1 MDRYAVIGH
10 PVEHSLS
17 PRIHAEFARQTGQN
31 MVYDRL
37 ECPLDG
43 FAPGVKQFARD
54 TSTGIALGCNITTPF
69 KFEAFAL
76 AARHTERAALAQAA
90 NVLCFG
96 AQDAGG
102 WLADNTDGAG
112 LVRAVEGHA
121 NRPLRGQRVL
131 LLGAGGAA
139 AGVLGPLL
147 QACPRVLVVA
157 NRTPERAQKLVARHQ
172 AVAGTTKLGALGFD
186 ECTTPFDLVINAT
199 SSSLQGA
206 EVPVSAAVLGR
217 DALAVDLMYGA
228 GALAF
233 VRWAQAHGA
242 HGQDGLGMLVEQA
255 ALAFE
260 RWRGVAPQTRPVLDL
275 LRRELSQGSP

>member
-1 MDRYAVIGH
+1 
-10 PVEHSLS
+10 
-17 PRIHAEFARQTGQN
+17 

-43 FAPGVKQFARD
+43 FAPGVKQFALD
-54 TSTGIALGCNITTPF
+54 ASAGIARGCNITTPF

-112 LVRAVEGHA
+112 LVRDIEGHA
-121 NRPLRGQRVL
+121 ARNLRGQRVL

-147 QACPRVLVVA
+147 LAGPRVLVIA
-157 NRTPERAQKLVARHQ
+157 NRTPEHAQKLAARH
-172 AVAGTTKLGALGFD
+172 ADVAGATELAVLSFED
-186 ECTTPFDLVINAT
+186 CTMPFDLVINAT

-206 EVPVSAAVLGR
+206 EVPVGPAVLGR
-217 DALAVDLMYGA
+217 DALAVDLMYGT
-228 GALAF
+228 GALGF

-242 HGQDGLGMLVEQA
+242 QGRDGLGMLVEQA

-260 RWRGVAPQTRPVLDL
+260 RWRGVTPQTGPVLDL
-275 LRRELSQGSP
+275 LRRELTQAAT